1 MVSAKSKDR
10 FAAFSG
16 VATGSSVSP
25 LNRQRLEFERDGKS
39 YAFDMQSAWRLGA
52 QLGGSSEITEPFAQ
66 NPWLFAMART
76 KATAVQ
82 LPTLRIY
89 ASGDPEEADEIE
101 PESDALVR
109 MLTQRPNRYC
119 TTREAL
125 GRSVFDRSDTGEH
138 WWGLAGPDGMPVK
151 FDAFGMIDVPA
162 QIVPMSGRHVGD
174 PRCSDRG
181 MPIDWPVSFVGGAK
195 LNWPHD
201 AMLGFIDPDPTR
213 LFRGLGVI
221 DSAARWMS
229 IDFQAQRYIE
239 ALCRNGGEPGGVI
252 TTKDAT
258 SAEEIRRL
266 QTKAD
271 DIFMDSSKRGRML
284 VLAGAEFTPNGLSP
298 KDMEFQALQE
308 WVRELLST
316 LMGVPLAAMGVFK
329 DANYAMLEAALKAMW
344 TGANGVLAFLASI
357 ERVLNESFFPRLKD
371 PVRSRWRAYFD
382 TSNVAAL
389 NEDKTASIEAAVR
402 TSNGA
407 RIPLNAALALHG
419 VDAVVEGGDVYTD
432 PFAGM
437 DFGIAGEPDDEEDDE
452 PIHVEPDEDV
462 DEDAKAKSMPVVK
475 DAHDLDTADKRAA
488 YWRTIEKSVMQP
500 GERIMRSAAA
510 TFDKRYAEAQLTR
523 VRAFARGAKSA
534 SAMIGK
540 ARQLTAE
547 EAELA
552 RRIEVLLLNKHEW
565 EEKMRKLFDAPIKRV
580 TSRALSAAAEEVGGA
595 SIGIGDPRIVEQMA
609 RQSVQLVEGV
619 TSTLAQRVQTA
630 LTDVLSRATSI
641 ADLQAAVKE
650 MMPEIEGAMS
660 NVFANRDARAQ
671 TIARTESGHAT
682 ESARFKQ
689 FESDG
694 IQRIRW
700 IAQADGATRESHAR
714 ADGEVRRMG
723 DRFSN
728 GLRYPLDPNGPAGE
742 VIQCRCSSA
751 PVFED

>member
-1 MVSAKSKDR
+1 MVSAKGKAR
-10 FAAFSG
+10 FAAFNG
-16 VATGSSVSP
+16 VATGASVSA
-25 LNRQRLEFERDGKS
+25 LNQQRLEFERDGKS

-52 QLGGSSEITEPFAQ
+52 ALGGSSEITEPFAE

-82 LPTLRIY
+82 MPTLRVY
-89 ASGDPEEADEIE
+89 ASEDPEEADEIKLE
-101 PESDALVR
+101 QDALVR

-119 TTREAL
+119 TSREVI
-125 GRSVFDRSDTGEH
+125 GRSVFDRADTGEH
-138 WWGLAGPDGMPVK
+138 WWGLAGPDAQPVRS
-151 FDAFGMIDVPA
+151 DAYGMIEVPT
-162 QIVPMSGRHVGD
+162 QIIALSGKHVGD
-174 PRCSDRG
+174 PMCDARG
-181 MPIDWPVSFVGGAK
+181 MPKTWPVSFVGGARTE
-195 LNWPHD
+195 WPHD
-201 AMLGFIDPDPTR
+201 AMLGFIDPDPSR

-221 DSAARWMS
+221 DSAARWLS

-252 TTKDAT
+252 TAKDAT

-271 DIFMDSSKRGRML
+271 DIFTDPSKRGRML

-329 DANYAMLEAALKAMW
+329 DANYSMLDAALKALW
-344 TGANGVLAFLASI
+344 TGANGVLAFLASV

-371 PVRSRWRAYFD
+371 PVRSKWRAYFD
-382 TSNVAAL
+382 TSNIAAL

-402 TSNGA
+402 TSNAA

-419 VDAVVEGGDVYTD
+419 VDAVVEGGDVYVD

-437 DFGIAGEPDDEEDDE
+437 DFGFGANPVEPDPDEDEPDDDK
-452 PIHVEPDEDV
+452 PDAAAES
-462 DEDAKAKSMPVVK
+462 KSITIAK
-475 DAHDLDTADKRAA
+475 DARDLDTGEKRAE
-488 YWRTIEKSVMQP
+488 YWRTIEKTVMQP
-500 GERIMRSAAA
+500 GERIMRTAAA
-510 TFDKRYAEAQLTR
+510 TFDKRYADAQLAR
-523 VRAFARGAKSA
+523 LRAFARGAKSA
-534 SAMIGK
+534 AAMIAK
-540 ARQLTAE
+540 ARVLTAE

-552 RRIEVLLLNKHEW
+552 RRIEVLLLNKDEW

-580 TSRALSAAAEEVGGA
+580 TSLALTAAAEEVGGV

-619 TSTLAQRVQTA
+619 TSTLAQRVQTV
-630 LTDVLSRATSI
+630 LTQELSKATSI

-650 MMPEIEGAMS
+650 MLPELEGS
-660 NVFANRDARAQ
+660 LSKVFANRDARAQ
-671 TIARTESGHAT
+671 TIARTESGHAA

-714 ADGEVRRMG
+714 ADGEVRRIG
-723 DRFSN
+723 ETFSN
-728 GLRYPLDPNGPAGE
+728 GLRYPLDPNGPASE